1 MHCRCHLK
9 PVSWACFF
17 FAFFF
22 AVAAALLVPGQV
34 STAQSVGLSGFVKSS
49 YYYDTRQVV
58 AARDVDFMLYPAAKD
73 PNAKSPGADDPSA
86 RDNLGAFQFFSRLGL
101 RVDDFE
107 QNVLGADVSGY
118 VETDFFGPTGN
129 VQNTLRVRRAFVKM
143 AWDNRD
149 AQFGMEWSPLF
160 TLEAFPH
167 TVASEAGT
175 PFNPF
180 ARQPMIKLTLR
191 PSETLHLIGATA
203 WQTDAFVDAGL
214 SNAPNGTD
222 PQGGID
228 AQQQA
233 AIPGLHGHA
242 QYVTDRVTLGLGG
255 YLKALRPF
263 PSGERFFGGA
273 GTAYAAYSGD
283 PLVVR
288 GKLVYGT
295 VRDHIGIGGYLYD
308 PAAAG
313 DDVGAA
319 GAFQQINTLSTW
331 VEVEWVEGEKTGPI
345 APGIFAGYVTNLG
358 AADALDGPTS
368 GVAFATRG
376 VDPTGESLAS
386 VWEVAPRLALNY
398 GPMRFAL
405 EVQVTT
411 AQYTARLDD
420 HFAPDPTDDEE
431 PITNVRGDFS
441 VFLFF

>member
-1 MHCRCHLK
+1 M
-9 PVSWACFF
+9 
-17 FAFFF
+17 
-22 AVAAALLVPGQV
+22 
-34 STAQSVGLSGFVKSS
+34 
-49 YYYDTRQVV
+49 
-58 AARDVDFMLYPAAKD
+58 DFMLYPAANNPD
-73 PNAKSPGADDPSA
+73 ADALSD

-118 VETDFFGPTGN
+118 VETDFFGPTGD
-129 VQNTLRVRRAFVKM
+129 VQNTLRVRRAFAKM
-143 AWDNRD
+143 SWDNRD
-149 AQFGMEWSPLF
+149 VQFGMEWSPLF
-160 TLEAFPH
+160 TLGAFPH

-191 PSETLHLIGATA
+191 PTETLRLIGATA
-203 WQTDAFVDAGL
+203 WQMDAFVDAGL
-214 SNAPNGTD
+214 SNAPSGTE

-263 PSGERFFGGA
+263 PLGERFFGGA

-295 VRDHIGIGGYLYD
+295 ARDHIGIGGYLYD

-313 DDVGAA
+313 NDVGAA
-319 GAFQQINTLSTW
+319 DAFQQINTLSTW
-331 VEVEWVEGEKTGPI
+331 VEVEKAGTI
-345 APGIFAGYVTNLG
+345 APGLFAGYVTNLG
-358 AADALDGPTS
+358 VADVLDGPTS

-376 VDPTGESLAS
+376 VDPDGQSLAS

-420 HFAPDPTDDEE
+420 HFAPDPADAEE
-431 PITNVRGDFS
+431 PVTNVRGDLS